1 MRRRTLALV
10 VVAFAVRIAAIAAF
24 GFERVEFGDA
34 RDYLDTAGALCAT
47 GSYPAQGNLPF
58 FRAPGL
64 PFFIAAVTAC
74 HPQNVVLVKLALTL
88 VDSLTVALIVALSF
102 ALLRSPAAALLAGL
116 AAAFHPLFIVGV
128 TDIRTEP
135 LFMFFFWS
143 AATLVAAFRPAAA
156 SPPLPKRRLASP
168 QPIVLAGACL
178 AMATLTRPVTLI
190 FVPLFLLATRKRML
204 FALGFVAVLLPW
216 TARNYARY
224 GEVILIN
231 NAGGYSLWRGTH
243 PEMARIYDIDDRD
256 AFHRA
261 SIEFEEQ
268 ITKPATRKFRSSA
281 EWRDDALANI
291 RKHPRLEAKFALK
304 KALLY
309 WRPWLNP
316 QEYSTRVVMVSG
328 IAFVALYALAIL
340 GFARMPRTM
349 VLWIA
354 AFFVLGW
361 LAHIPHQV
369 VARFRYPL
377 TDPLL
382 LIAAAYAIVT
392 LRTGAGDDRSG
403 DTSARP
409 TRAS

>member
-1 MRRRTLALV
+1 MRRRTIGLV
-10 VVAFAVRIAAIAAF
+10 VLAFAVRLAATAAF

-47 GSYPAQGNLPF
+47 GAYPEQGNLPF

-64 PFFIAAVTAC
+64 PFFIAAATAC
-74 HPQNVVLVKLALTL
+74 HPENVAPIKIALALL
-88 VDSLTVALIVALSF
+88 DSLTVALIVALSF
-102 ALLRSPAAALLAGL
+102 ALLRSETAALLAGL
-116 AAAFHPLFIVGV
+116 AAALHPLFVAGV

-135 LFMFFFWS
+135 LFMFLFWS
-143 AATLVAAFRPAAA
+143 AATLVAARKWPA
-156 SPPLPKRRLASP
+156 
-168 QPIVLAGACL
+168 LAGACL
-178 AMATLTRPVTLI
+178 AMAALTRPATLI
-190 FVPLFLLATRKRML
+190 FVPLFLIPLRRRAL
-204 FALGFVAVLLPW
+204 VFLLGFAAVLLPW

-243 PEMARIYDIDDRD
+243 PEMARIYGIRDRE
-256 AFHRA
+256 AFRRA
-261 SIEFEEQ
+261 SIDFEEQ
-268 ITKPATRKFRSSA
+268 VTKPATRKFRTSA

-291 RKHPRLEAKFALK
+291 RTHPRLEARFALK

-316 QEYSTRVVMVSG
+316 QEYSARVVILSG

-354 AFFVLGW
+354 AFFVVGW
-361 LAHIPHQV
+361 LVHIPHQV

-382 LIAAAYAIVT
+382 LIAAAYAVVT
-392 LRTGAGDDRSG
+392 EATRRRGARFRT
-403 DTSARP
+403 
-409 TRAS
+409 